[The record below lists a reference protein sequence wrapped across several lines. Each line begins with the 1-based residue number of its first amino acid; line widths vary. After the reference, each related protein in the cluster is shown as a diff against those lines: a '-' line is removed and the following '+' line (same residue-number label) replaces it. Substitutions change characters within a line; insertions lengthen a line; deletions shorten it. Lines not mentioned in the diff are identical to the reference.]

1 MNLSTGKIHIS
12 RHVIFY
18 ELDFPFAKPSTVQ
31 PPCHVSPSHCAIPLV
46 IPTTPISSLLLS
58 SSSPSSEL
66 VPISYDSMSISSSK
80 VAPIPI
86 AQPSF
91 SHVPPSCHPMTTH
104 AKNGIFKPKIFPSP
118 IKTIFHSPCEPNSF
132 KEAAKVPEWQ
142 QAMHLEFEALM
153 NNKTWVL
160 VPPPSNQNIIGC
172 RWVYKLKYKP
182 DGTVER
188 NKARLV
194 AKGFHQTPGFDYFET
209 FSPMVKP
216 TTIRV
221 VLSLALSKNWSIRQL
236 DVHNAFLNDDLFEQ
250 VFMTQPPGFVDP
262 SKPNFV
268 CKLTKALY
276 GLKQAPWAWFTKLSS
291 ALVKWGFSMSQADTS
306 MFVYYNNSV
315 MLVVLVYVDDITV
328 TGSSSLLIEQ
338 LMSSLNSCFAFKDLG
353 PLNFFLGIKVLNFG
367 SSLHLSQAR
376 YICHLLQRAGLSES
390 KSMTSPMAAGPV
402 LSIDDG
408 TRLEDPTLYRSLVGA
423 LQYCTITRPY
433 IAYTVNKLCQFM
445 HAPTSTHLQAVKHVL
460 RYLKGSLFYGLSF
473 QPSSSLDLIAY
484 TDADW
489 ASCPNDRCS
498 TNGYCIFFKGNLVS
512 WSASKQKVVSRSSTK
527 SEYRGLDKATV
538 ELTWIQSLLKE
549 IFVPLFQSPVLYCEN
564 LSTTYLVANLVLH
577 SRAKHV
583 EIDYHFVR
591 EQVLQKILDVR
602 FLPFEDQVADILTKA
617 LSTQCFLHLQS
628 KLTVLSHPVCS
639 RRDAK

>member
-1 MNLSTGKIHIS
+1 M
-12 RHVIFY
+12 
-18 ELDFPFAKPSTVQ
+18 
-31 PPCHVSPSHCAIPLV
+31 
-46 IPTTPISSLLLS
+46 
-58 SSSPSSEL
+58 
-66 VPISYDSMSISSSK
+66 
-80 VAPIPI
+80 
-86 AQPSF
+86 
-91 SHVPPSCHPMTTH
+91 
-104 AKNGIFKPKIFPSP
+104 
-118 IKTIFHSPCEPNSF
+118 
-132 KEAAKVPEWQ
+132 
-142 QAMHLEFEALM
+142 
-153 NNKTWVL
+153 
-160 VPPPSNQNIIGC
+160 
-172 RWVYKLKYKP
+172 
-182 DGTVER
+182 
-188 NKARLV
+188 
-194 AKGFHQTPGFDYFET
+194 
-209 FSPMVKP
+209 
-216 TTIRV
+216 
-221 VLSLALSKNWSIRQL
+221 
-236 DVHNAFLNDDLFEQ
+236 
-250 VFMTQPPGFVDP
+250 
-262 SKPNFV
+262 
-268 CKLTKALY
+268 
-276 GLKQAPWAWFTKLSS
+276 
-291 ALVKWGFSMSQADTS
+291 
-306 MFVYYNNSV
+306 
-315 MLVVLVYVDDITV
+315 
-328 TGSSSLLIEQ
+328 
-338 LMSSLNSCFAFKDLG
+338 
-353 PLNFFLGIKVLNFG
+353 LNFG

-538 ELTWIQSLLKE
+538 ELTWIQYLLKE